1 MSLTSHPK
9 TSAETNNSGFEATQ
23 VNSNSPRNPNFEETI
38 MWAAVV
44 GLVGG
49 LITTVY
55 YYVLEA
61 CLRLVW
67 NTLPGWF
74 ATFLE
79 SEALSR
85 LAGNHEEL
93 YNIFIEPYFPGGIP
107 SSIYLWIVATVG
119 GFCVGLAL
127 HFLGEPGEIST
138 VVDNV
143 HEPGEIDPRQTPSMI
158 VVSLCSITAGGSLG
172 PEAPLVQFIGSF
184 GSWLGTRLKLS
195 TTKIRLLT
203 LCGMGAALSAFFG
216 APVGGTIFALEIPHR
231 RGLQFY
237 EALIPAVTS
246 GILCFSVFRA
256 ITGMSA
262 AGIYHFPA
270 VGSLELEHLLES
282 ALLGVIGALAAYV
295 FILMFRAVAS
305 LSDRLASQKILL
317 ATLGGF
323 LIGAIAYLF
332 PQTLFFS
339 ELEVQSI
346 IVDTGAELGIK
357 LLLAIA
363 LFKML
368 AISCTVHSG
377 FRGGFIFPLF
387 FVGAA
392 LGLAISLVFP
402 QIHPTIAMLCMMAA
416 INVAVTKTPIAT
428 ALILSAL
435 TNSATVPVIIIAS
448 FVSFVLTNRIAVIR
462 TQRSRYLDEV
472 RTSSLGAEGLGAIEQ
487 TQPV

>member
-1 MSLTSHPK
+1 MSS
-9 TSAETNNSGFEATQ
+9 TSAETSVEMTNNSDEMQNDPKSFRDPG
-23 VNSNSPRNPNFEETI
+23 FEETI
-38 MWAAVV
+38 FWAAVV
-44 GLVGG
+44 GLIGG
-49 LITTVY
+49 LITTAY

-61 CLRLVW
+61 CLRFVW
-67 NTLPGWF
+67 NTVPDW
-74 ATFLE
+74 LE
-79 SEALSR
+79 TLFEIKALSH
-85 LAGNHEEL
+85 LAQTHEEL
-93 YNIFIEPYFPGGIP
+93 YSIFIEPYFPGGIP
-107 SSIYLWIVATVG
+107 SSIYLWIVATIG
-119 GFCVGLAL
+119 GLCVGLAL
-127 HFLGEPGEIST
+127 HFLGSPGEIST

-143 HEPGEIDPRQTPSMI
+143 HEPGQINPRQTPSMI
-158 VVSLCSITAGGSLG
+158 AVSLFSITAGGSLG

-184 GSWLGTRLKLS
+184 GSWLGTKLKLTS
-195 TTKIRLLT
+195 AKVRLLT

-237 EALIPAVTS
+237 EALVPAVTS

-262 AGIYHFPA
+262 AGLYHFPA
-270 VGSLELEHLLES
+270 VGSLKLEHLFES
-282 ALLGVIGALAAYV
+282 ALFGVLGALAAYV
-295 FILMFRAVAS
+295 FILLFKGVQY
-305 LSDRLASQKILL
+305 LSDRIAQHKILL

-323 LIGAIAYLF
+323 LIGAIAYIF
-332 PQTLFFS
+332 PQTLYFS
-339 ELEVQSI
+339 ELEIQSI

-392 LGLAISLVFP
+392 IGLAISQAFP

-428 ALILSAL
+428 PLILSAL

-448 FVSFVLTNRIAVIR
+448 FVSFILTNRISVIR
-462 TQRSRYLDEV
+462 TQRPRELEKV
-472 RTSSLGAEGLGAIEQ
+472 RTSDFNSEQQLSTPQMAIEG
-487 TQPV
+487 

>member
-1 MSLTSHPK
+1 MSLTSS
-9 TSAETNNSGFEATQ
+9 TEITDEIINNSDAADNSNELRDPGFEEII
-23 VNSNSPRNPNFEETI
+23 F
-38 MWAAVV
+38 WAAIV
-44 GLVGG
+44 GLIGG
-49 LITTVY
+49 LITTTY

-61 CLRLVW
+61 CLGFVW
-67 NTLPGWF
+67 HTIPGWL
-74 ATFLE
+74 ATAIE
-79 SEALSR
+79 SKAISH
-85 LAGNHEEL
+85 LAGTHEEL

-119 GFCVGLAL
+119 GLLVGLAL
-127 HFLGEPGEIST
+127 HFLGSPGEIST

-143 HEPGEIDPRQTPSMI
+143 HEPGQIDPRQTPSMI

-184 GSWLGTRLKLS
+184 GSWLGTKLKL
-195 TTKIRLLT
+195 TATKIRLLT

-231 RGLQFY
+231 RGMQFY

-262 AGIYHFPA
+262 AGLYHFPA
-270 VGSLELEHLLES
+270 VGSLKLEHLFES
-282 ALLGVIGALAAYV
+282 ALLGVLGALAAFV
-295 FILMFRAVAS
+295 FIMLFRAVEQ
-305 LSDRLASQKILL
+305 LSDRLARHKILL

-323 LIGAIAYLF
+323 FIGAIAYLF

-339 ELEVQSI
+339 ELEIQSI
-346 IVDTGAELGIK
+346 IVDTGAELGIM
-357 LLLAIA
+357 LLGAIA

-392 LGLAISLVFP
+392 IGLAISLGFP

-448 FVSFVLTNRIAVIR
+448 FVSFVLTNRITVIR
-462 TQRSRYLDEV
+462 TQRPRYLEEV
-472 RTSSLGAEGLGAIEQ
+472 RTSSFDPEKQQLTTPAMAVEG
-487 TQPV
+487 